1 VIYTLLDR
9 RAFVPQAAAETAG
22 GDGSGGGPSVTER
35 ESASAVP
42 GAGFLPQPALGSP
55 LESRTEP

>member
-1 VIYTLLDR
+1 
-9 RAFVPQAAAETAG
+9 VP
-22 GDGSGGGPSVTER
+22 GDGSRGGPAVTES
-35 ESASAVP
+35 ESVSAVP